1 VRVEALLEDDVEL
14 EVLTRPPEGA
24 ELSYVGVFHVE
35 RHQQTSLDVM
45 AYPSAYVN
53 WENAALDSNEDKPVL
68 RALELLSKNCT
79 DR

>member
-1 VRVEALLEDDVEL
+1 
-14 EVLTRPPEGA
+14 
-24 ELSYVGVFHVE
+24 
-35 RHQQTSLDVM
+35 M